1 MRRQSFATVLI
12 GKNIL
17 VREGIARILRAEH
30 FRILASVSSVDE
42 LPSTLQSLQLLFLIV
57 QAGDDF
63 DLAVEHIGLVRD
75 QHPGG
80 RIAIVANHYRPAELA
95 LAFRAGASGYFVNV
109 NSCDAFIKSIE
120 LVAMGETVFPPAFLS
135 FALDTK
141 SDHGRKAA
149 LPDENERAI
158 FVTTE
163 DTVAPQ
169 LSPREKSIL
178 RCLIEGDSN
187 KCIARKIDIAEATVK
202 VHVKA
207 ILRKI
212 RVQNR
217 TQAAIW
223 AMNHG
228 ALAVAELSNAPPS
241 GRDTDRRMPK
251 AIDVISNVK
260 QIEAPGS
267 RELINGQG
275 NHVGVPRIA
284 SFEETIRSFD
294 VRRSKHCSA
303 KTSVE
308 GRNGRDGSAT
318 EPCRRLCLAMAARCC
333 VSSRFR
339 LDELS
344 CVRLKKAPGSS
355 GPFFYS
361 RSLMI
366 VLLRVPSSCSFLMTV
381 VRSAGS
387 RSLTTVSRSRTR
399 SRS

>member
-12 GKNIL
+12 GKDIL

-80 RIAIVANHYRPAELA
+80 RIAIVANHDRPAELA
-95 LAFRAGASGYFVNV
+95 SAFRAGASGYFVNV
-109 NSCDAFIKSIE
+109 TCDAFIKSIE
-120 LVAMGETVFPPAFLS
+120 LVAMGETVFPPALLS

-141 SDHGRKAA
+141 SDHRHKAA
-149 LPDENERAI
+149 PLDENERAT
-158 FVTTE
+158 FVTTD
-163 DTVAPQ
+163 DTIAPQ

-178 RCLIEGDSN
+178 RCLVEGDSN
-187 KCIARKIDIAEATVK
+187 KSIARKIDIAEATVK

-228 ALAVAELSNAPPS
+228 TLARAELSSAPPS
-241 GRDTDRRMPK
+241 GLDTDRRMPK
-251 AIDVISNVK
+251 DIDVISNVK

-267 RELINGQG
+267 RELINDQG

-294 VRRSKHCSA
+294 VRRSEALFRK
-303 KTSVE
+303 
-308 GRNGRDGSAT
+308 N
-318 EPCRRLCLAMAARCC
+318 L
-333 VSSRFR
+333 SR
-339 LDELS
+339 
-344 CVRLKKAPGSS
+344 G
-355 GPFFYS
+355 
-361 RSLMI
+361 
-366 VLLRVPSSCSFLMTV
+366 T
-381 VRSAGS
+381 
-387 RSLTTVSRSRTR
+387 
-399 SRS
+399 